1 MAGELR
7 GALGRRGSVLL
18 GLARSGLR
26 GPQWRTFILISA
38 AVGGLVGLS
47 SSSAEAKECDKPCV
61 NGRCDPVS
69 GSCVCEPGWVEEQC
83 QHCGGRFR

>member
-47 SSSAEAKECDKPCV
+47 SAEAKECDKPCV